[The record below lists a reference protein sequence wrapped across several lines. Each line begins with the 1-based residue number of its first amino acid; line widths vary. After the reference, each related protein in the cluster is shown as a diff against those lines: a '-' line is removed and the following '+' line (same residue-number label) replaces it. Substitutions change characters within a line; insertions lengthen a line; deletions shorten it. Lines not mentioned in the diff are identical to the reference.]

1 MSFEFSLMGVIFLIM
16 LFVPNIIWT
25 KNKPKDYEKY
35 SNKENQKLQILERIG
50 QVLVVCFSV
59 FAFDFN
65 LWPSNFVILIIAIIL
80 MVLYELY
87 WIKYFKSNK
96 TMADMYSSF
105 LAIPFA
111 GATLPVLS
119 FLLLGIYQNNV
130 FLIVSSIILAIG
142 HIGIHVNH
150 GKNFA

>member
-1 MSFEFSLMGVIFLIM
+1 MGFEFSLMGVIFLIM

-35 SNKENQKLQILERIG
+35 SNTENQKLQILERIG

-96 TMADMYSSF
+96 TMTDMYSSF

-150 GKNFA
+150 GKNFD

>member
-1 MSFEFSLMGVIFLIM
+1 
-16 LFVPNIIWT
+16 
-25 KNKPKDYEKY
+25 
-35 SNKENQKLQILERIG
+35 
-50 QVLVVCFSV
+50 
-59 FAFDFN
+59 
-65 LWPSNFVILIIAIIL
+65 

-111 GATLPVLS
+111 GATLPVFS
-119 FLLLGIYQNNV
+119 FLLLGLYQNNV
-130 FLIVSSIILAIG
+130 FLIASSIILGIG

-150 GKNFA
+150 GKNFD